1 MIFKHIGLLLGRYK
15 RTLYDHFVDKQCLS
29 RIEHIDIERQTIVV
43 HTRGI
48 NAPLHLKFDAII
60 KEEALLNSF
69 SSRHA
74 SYIGYYYGVHN
85 GIATRDTNSKG
96 YFYCFTD
103 NPSNKYTILGLD
115 RHRNVIYMD
124 QINKNQITRSPDQIM
139 GLTDIIINFPPLQAC
154 YIGILAGINHTKSQ
168 QKPTHYQKLI
178 LV

>member
-1 MIFKHIGLLLGRYK
+1 MIFKQIGILFNRYK
-15 RTLYDHFVDKQCLS
+15 SILYAHFVDKQCLS
-29 RIEHIDIERQTIVV
+29 RIEHIDMERQTIVV

-74 SYIGYYYGVHN
+74 SYIGYYYGIHN
-85 GIATRDTNSKG
+85 GSSTGDTNAKG

-103 NPSNKYTILGLD
+103 SPSNKYTIRGLD

-124 QINKNQITRSPDQIM
+124 QINKNQMTRSPDQIM
-139 GLTDIIINFPPLQAC
+139 GSTDIMRVFI
-154 YIGILAGINHTKSQ
+154 
-168 QKPTHYQKLI
+168 
-178 LV
+178 

>member
-1 MIFKHIGLLLGRYK
+1 MFFKYIGILFSRYK
-15 RTLYDHFVDKQCLS
+15 SALYDHFLDKKCLS
-29 RIEHIDIERQTIVV
+29 RIEHIDMERETIVV

-48 NAPLHLKFDAII
+48 TAPLHLKFDAII

-74 SYIGYYYGVHN
+74 SYIGYCYGVHN
-85 GIATRDTNSKG
+85 GSATKDTNAKG

-103 NPSNKYTILGLD
+103 NPSNKYTIRGLD
-115 RHRNVIYMD
+115 RRRNVIYMD

-139 GLTDIIINFPPLQAC
+139 GLTDIIINFPPLQAF
-154 YIGILAGINHTKSQ
+154 YIGILAGINHTKPQ
-168 QKPTHYQKLI
+168 KKPTRYQNLR